1 MNEPEPDLSLK
12 DAVRRQAQKH
22 ALSADQ
28 LRALTSLSASPQ
40 RFDRRR
46 RQILGA
52 AAVAATVSTMSLAG
66 WLWSRQL
73 SPEENRRLL
82 AAEIAHNH
90 LQPKPLDAVGTTL
103 KALRPV
109 FASLGF
115 RLADDPRLELVEGT
129 LRGGRFCSVA
139 SVPAALL
146 RYESE
151 RGHATVYQARFDP
164 DRHYGVNERHPPE
177 FDLCRARGVEVCLW
191 RSQGL
196 LFAFVTT

>member
-1 MNEPEPDLSLK
+1 MNESQSNLPLK
-12 DAVRRQAQKH
+12 DAVQQQTRQH

-28 LRALTSLSASPQ
+28 LRALKSLAATPQ
-40 RFDRRR
+40 RVDRRR
-46 RQILGA
+46 RQLLGA
-52 AAVAATVSTMSLAG
+52 TAVAATVSTVSLAG

-73 SPEENRRLL
+73 SPDENRQRL
-82 AAEIAHNH
+82 AAEIAYNH

-103 KALRPV
+103 EALRPA

-115 RLADDPRLELVEGT
+115 RLADDPRLALVKGT
-129 LRGGRFCSVA
+129 LRGGRFCSVG

-164 DRHYGVNERHPPE
+164 DRHYGVHERQPPE
-177 FDLCRARGVEVCLW
+177 FDLCAARGIEVCLW

-196 LFAFVTT
+196 LFAFTTV